1 MIYKKKTHQGCAW
14 ITWAVWRVT
23 RVFSPEVW
31 GSVSTLS

>member
-1 MIYKKKTHQGCAW
+1 
-14 ITWAVWRVT
+14 VT